1 MNTAVVSALIAKLT
15 AGCGLVL
22 LLPLLTALFGEEP
35 VLPFIYSMALCFLLA
50 AFLRYKGKKKVI
62 NLNPRDGLAVTALSW
77 ICISI
82 LYLFPY
88 FLSGLLSPLD
98 ALVESI
104 SGLTGTGATVFSDLT
119 VLPKSILFFRS
130 LTHWLGGLGIIV
142 IFVALF
148 PQAGKG
154 SARMIDA
161 ESTGPYSSRA
171 VPRIKEMAKA
181 LFAVY
186 LLFTVSAALIYTLLG
201 MNFFDAVNHA
211 FSTIATG
218 GFSTKNESIA
228 FYDSTPLKLAVI
240 FFMVISSANFGI
252 YVAAWNPHDMPFYLT
267 MRDSIAVIL
276 WAFLGLE
283 TACANSDT
291 VENPEKNVPVAV
303 LAGTMIAGVCYMTST
318 AIIGGLVPHTELV
331 SAGAPFGLAYAT
343 MFGNTVGHMVSAM
356 LVVSC
361 FVSLTAWQFT
371 ISEVVREAATIGHF
385 PSYLRKV
392 NRFYAPYMAI
402 GTLVCIQSLLTLST
416 ISPSLLK
423 QFNVLINLAVMVNLI
438 PYLLAMAAVPDL
450 QKAEGISAA
459 KAKLPNMAAI
469 IGGVYS
475 VYAVYG
481 CGWDIILYGT
491 LVTVFGIMIYML
503 KTARLSPAGFQTYP
517 PKK

>member
-1 MNTAVVSALIAKLT
+1 
-15 AGCGLVL
+15 
-22 LLPLLTALFGEEP
+22 
-35 VLPFIYSMALCFLLA
+35 
-50 AFLRYKGKKKVI
+50 
-62 NLNPRDGLAVTALSW
+62 
-77 ICISI
+77 
-82 LYLFPY
+82 
-88 FLSGLLSPLD
+88 
-98 ALVESI
+98 
-104 SGLTGTGATVFSDLT
+104 
-119 VLPKSILFFRS
+119 
-130 LTHWLGGLGIIV
+130 
-142 IFVALF
+142 
-148 PQAGKG
+148 
-154 SARMIDA
+154 
-161 ESTGPYSSRA
+161 
-171 VPRIKEMAKA
+171 
-181 LFAVY
+181 
-186 LLFTVSAALIYTLLG
+186 
-201 MNFFDAVNHA
+201 
-211 FSTIATG
+211 
-218 GFSTKNESIA
+218 
-228 FYDSTPLKLAVI
+228 
-240 FFMVISSANFGI
+240 
-252 YVAAWNPHDMPFYLT
+252 MPFYLT

-283 TACANSDT
+283 TACANSDQWKI
-291 VENPEKNVPVAV
+291 PEKCACRV

-331 SAGAPFGLAYAT
+331 SAGAPFGLAYAA
-343 MFGNTVGHMVSAM
+343 MFGNTVGHIVSAI

-503 KTARLSPAGFQTYP
+503 KTARLSPAGIP
-517 PKK
+517 NLSAKK